1 MKPRTIERID
11 VFPTRLPV
19 VKTFQFASG
28 SAGTAGGTAPH
39 VFVRVT
45 DSQGETG
52 WGEGRPHAAW
62 SYETLES
69 VTTTIRGYLAPAVLG
84 LPVTDRWGLHQR
96 LHAAIG
102 RGPSPGQPVAKAALD
117 MALHDLCAR
126 ACGLS
131 LRSYLGGS
139 DARSDVALSY
149 TVTAHEA
156 EAARDEVREARRM
169 GYRHFNFKAA
179 VAPATDIAVA
189 RGVRDAAGADAFVWA
204 DANQGFRLPDA
215 RRVVGAFADVGV
227 DVLEQPLAADRLHL
241 LRQLRQGCSLP
252 LAVDEASVGPA
263 DFFAYAAEGLVD
275 YLVVKLT
282 RSGGI
287 WPTLQ
292 QMATAEAAGLPL
304 LVSGLTD
311 SLLTKVAACQVALVY
326 GFEGPAALNGSQ
338 FVDES
343 APFPDKARI
352 EFDGAVHLGSEPG
365 IGVVPDAAGLAELS
379 VSVEEP
385 SARGL
390 QATRA

>member
-1 MKPRTIERID
+1 MKTRTIERVD

-19 VKTFQFASG
+19 VKTFEFASG

-45 DSQGETG
+45 DSEGEIG

-69 VTTTIRGYLAPAVLG
+69 VTTTIRGYLAPAVVG
-84 LPVTDRWGLHQR
+84 LPLTDRWGLHRRMQQ
-96 LHAAIG
+96 AIG
-102 RGPSPGQPVAKAALD
+102 RGPSTGQPVAKAAVD
-117 MALHDLCAR
+117 MAVHDLCAR
-126 ACGLS
+126 ACEMS

-139 DARSDVALSY
+139 DDRHSVALSY
-149 TVTAHEA
+149 TVTAHDA
-156 EAARDEVREARRM
+156 EAAAHEVRQARSA

-189 RGVRDAAGADAFVWA
+189 CAVRDAGGADAFVWA
-204 DANQGFRLPDA
+204 DANQGFQLPEA
-215 RRVVGAFADVGV
+215 RRILGEFARAGV
-227 DVLEQPLAADRLHL
+227 DVLEQPMSADRLHL
-241 LRQLRQGCSLP
+241 LRQLRQGSSLP

-275 YLVVKLT
+275 YLVVKVT

-292 QMATAEAAGLPL
+292 QIATAEAAGLPL

-311 SLLTKVAACQVALVY
+311 SLLTKAAVCQVALVF

-338 FVDES
+338 FIDES
-343 APFPDKARI
+343 ALYPDKARL
-352 EFDGAVHLGSEPG
+352 EFDAVVHLGSAAG
-365 IGVVPDAAGLAELS
+365 IGVAPDLAALREFGA
-379 VSVEEP
+379 
-385 SARGL
+385 G
-390 QATRA
+390 

>member
-45 DSQGETG
+45 DSQGECG

-69 VTTTIRGYLAPAVLG
+69 VTSTIRGYLGPALIG
-84 LPVTDRWGLHQR
+84 LPITDRWGLHQR
-96 LHAAIG
+96 MHQAIG
-102 RGPSPGQPVAKAALD
+102 RGPSPGMPVAKAALD

-126 ACGLS
+126 VCGMS

-139 DARSDVALSY
+139 DARATVHLSY
-149 TVTAHEA
+149 TVTAHDATAAMDEVA
-156 EAARDEVREARRM
+156 EARQT

-179 VAPATDIAVA
+179 VAPATDVAVA
-189 RGVRDAAGADAFVWA
+189 RAVREAAGPEAFVWA
-204 DANQGFRLPDA
+204 DANQGFRLPEV
-215 RRVVGAFADVGV
+215 RRIVNDLAGAGV
-227 DVLEQPLAADRLHL
+227 DVLEQPLAADTLHVM
-241 LRQLRQGCSLP
+241 RQLRQGCSLP

-275 YLVVKLT
+275 YLVVKIT
-282 RSGGI
+282 RSAGI
-287 WPTLQ
+287 WPSLQ
-292 QMATAEAAGLPL
+292 QIGTAEAAGLPL

-311 SLLTKVAACQVALVY
+311 SLLTKAAVCQLALVY
-326 GFEGPAALNGSQ
+326 GFEGPAALNGTQ
-338 FVDES
+338 FIDES
-343 APFPDKARI
+343 ALFPDKACI
-352 EFDGAVHLGSEPG
+352 EFDGAVHLGTQPG
-365 IGVVPDAAGLAELS
+365 IGVAPDSDALARLAAA
-379 VSVEEP
+379 
-385 SARGL
+385 
-390 QATRA
+390 